1 METPVFR
8 LDGNAF
14 MARYGAG
21 EAKYIRE
28 SPAESMTTRLQYF
41 STVLFGGE
49 IFFGIEHAD
58 RIVALACCLENLE
71 PDALT
76 LSYLSVDP
84 RYKNRKMATR
94 LVISIRD
101 YVQESGLNAL
111 DVSGYSAWGQLYLQ
125 HLLRREC
132 LSIELRECGKVIHTP
147 LASELFASTV

>member
-21 EAKYIRE
+21 EAKNIRE

-41 STVLFGGE
+41 SMVLFGGE
-49 IFFGIEHAD
+49 IFFGIERAD
-58 RIVALACCLENLE
+58 RIVALACCLQNLE

-84 RYKNRKMATR
+84 EYKNRKLATR
-94 LVISIRD
+94 LVMAIRD
-101 YVQESGLNAL
+101 YVKDSGLEAL

-132 LSIELRECGKVIHTP
+132 FSIELRECGKVIHTP
-147 LASELFASTV
+147 QSSGCIASVV

>member
-21 EAKYIRE
+21 EAKNIRE

-49 IFFGIEHAD
+49 IFFGIERAD
-58 RIVALACCLENLE
+58 RIVALACCLQNLE

-76 LSYLSVDP
+76 LSYISVDP
-84 RYKNRKMATR
+84 EYKNRKLATR
-94 LVISIRD
+94 LVVAIRD
-101 YVQESGLNAL
+101 YVKYSGLEAL

-125 HLLRREC
+125 HMLRREC
-132 LSIELRECGKVIHTP
+132 FSIELRECGKVVPTP
-147 LASELFASTV
+147 QPSGSVASLA

>member
-1 METPVFR
+1 METPVFQ
-8 LDGNAF
+8 LAGNAF

-21 EAKYIRE
+21 EAKCIRE
-28 SPAESMTTRLQYF
+28 SPAEAMTTRLQYF

-49 IFFGIEHAD
+49 LFFGIELGD
-58 RIVALACCLENLE
+58 RIVALACCLDNLE

-84 RYKNRKMATR
+84 EYKNRKLATR
-94 LVISIRD
+94 LVTAIRD
-101 YVQESGLNAL
+101 FVKDNGLVAL

-132 LSIELRECGKVIHTP
+132 VNIELRECGKVVHSAQP
-147 LASELFASTV
+147 SECGVLTV